1 LNARVVLG
9 IDAAWTPTN
18 PSGVA
23 LGIEREGRWRLL
35 AAEPSYAHFTARA
48 DGREAPQGLW
58 GAKPVARQ
66 LLEAAERLAGRT
78 ADIVAVD
85 MPLAR
90 TPICGRRTSD
100 IEVSKA
106 YGARRAATHS
116 PSEARPGSLS
126 DDLRGEFEA
135 AGYPLLTSSPADRG
149 LIEVY
154 PHPALIEFD
163 NAGERLKYKASK
175 ARAYWP
181 DLDADSRWLELNKVW
196 ARIVALLEARLEG
209 AAALLPLPSAR
220 YPIARVKGF
229 EDALDAAVCVAIG
242 VEVLEGRAKAYGDTN
257 SAIWV
262 PSPGAR

>member
-1 LNARVVLG
+1 MTGRVVLG

-48 DGREAPQGLW
+48 DGREAPKGLK
-58 GAKPVARQ
+58 GAKPDARQ
-66 LLEAAERLAGRT
+66 MLDAVERLAGRT
-78 ADIVAVD
+78 ADLVAVD

-90 TPICGRRTSD
+90 TPIRGRRTSD

-116 PSEARPGSLS
+116 PTAARPGCLS

-135 AGYPLLTSSPADRG
+135 AGYPLLTSPPAKHG

-154 PHPALIEFD
+154 PHPALIEFAD
-163 NAGERLKYKASK
+163 ARERLKYKASK

-181 DLDADSRWLELNKVW
+181 GLDADACWRELNKVW
-196 ARIVALLEARLEG
+196 AQIIDALEARLEG
-209 AAALLPLPSAR
+209 AAALLSPPSQRLPF
-220 YPIARVKGF
+220 ARVKGF

-262 PSPGAR
+262 PCSAAR